1 MFSQTRDACD
11 RFAIVV
17 NRLANDRAFTL
28 NDRFGFHGSR
38 ITHDNSEAPKT
49 KNVSEVEFE
58 KYLAS
63 QDLNDWDYEPEI
75 SGKNQRPDYRL
86 RYAATDLFLEV
97 KEFRQGP
104 KQQPPQGG
112 AYDPYTAIREKIDSA
127 REKFKNFK
135 EQCCSLVLFNVDAW
149 LVHLDDFWII
159 AGAMLGDL
167 GFSFPVDMETGSAV
181 GEPTWAFLK
190 RGKMI
195 DYKHLRP
202 QNTTISALIALT
214 PLASETVPPR
224 GSHYEYC
231 QGCDCDRRPSAAWEW
246 RARSGTGRSSGR
258 RSYKIARYT
267 PCGFPQ

>member
-202 QNTTISALIALT
+202 QNTTISAVIALT
-214 PLASETVPPR
+214 PLA
-224 GSHYEYC
+224 
-231 QGCDCDRRPSAAWEW
+231 
-246 RARSGTGRSSGR
+246 
-258 RSYKIARYT
+258 
-267 PCGFPQ
+267 